1 MPFKTKISISLDTY
15 FLVFFSIILKLS
27 KYNCFQIIIKNI
39 SLHWWLLFFSH
50 LLKNIHINAL
60 ILVKN
65 TQRTLN
71 NINFSHII
79 RNAAVAHDDDRAT
92 IFYRFPSADKLSYFY
107 RTTIRINITSTR
119 LQHAKAR
126 NDRLKINTERKGK
139 RRISEDKGPR
149 FRVQQVPET
158 IHASKSIWVD
168 HLTGCRGWLWVSGWS
183 RTKFIILRRGP
194 PPHVPDH
201 YFRAFSLLDHG
212 QPLPSL
218 AHPIHFYDLIQVS
231 NFPINEHGAGNNES
245 ADPNFCTFTIVPALK
260 RGGNGSESCFF
271 AARFLLSRPFNPIFQ
286 LINRPR
292 KIYTF
297 MENLYVNKST
307 ECEYEQGI
315 TYYIVKKVKWIF
327 ISIPFLYLC
336 VYRDLN

>member
-1 MPFKTKISISLDTY
+1 M
-15 FLVFFSIILKLS
+15 
-27 KYNCFQIIIKNI
+27 
-39 SLHWWLLFFSH
+39 
-50 LLKNIHINAL
+50 
-60 ILVKN
+60 KN

-194 PPHVPDH
+194 PTP
-201 YFRAFSLLDHG
+201 RARPLFSRL
-212 QPLPSL
+212 
-218 AHPIHFYDLIQVS
+218 
-231 NFPINEHGAGNNES
+231 FP
-245 ADPNFCTFTIVPALK
+245 P
-260 RGGNGSESCFF
+260 
-271 AARFLLSRPFNPIFQ
+271 
-286 LINRPR
+286 RPR
-292 KIYTF
+292 PTPPLTRAPYTF
-297 MENLYVNKST
+297 LRSHS
-307 ECEYEQGI
+307 G
-315 TYYIVKKVKWIF
+315 VKL
-327 ISIPFLYLC
+327 S
-336 VYRDLN
+336 N